1 MPELP
6 EVETMCRG
14 LSPAIGSTIERIEF
28 PDIPYRPIVTTPAP
42 SQWAARLVGRTIVGI
57 ERIAKRVVILVAP
70 GNSANKTISVDSTDK
85 PVGCEALQ
93 EHRAEAD
100 RIVFQPKMAGIA
112 MISNPPSAVHT
123 RVVLH
128 LSGAS
133 CDRILYWDRR
143 GLGTAHIWTPSECDL
158 YLGPKVLG
166 PDALSITA
174 EVFAQAFRNLKR
186 PVKPALLDQRLVAG
200 VGNLYASEIL
210 HRSGIHPERKCDRIP
225 IKSWQS
231 IHRSMQEILLDAIA
245 HEGSTLNDGT
255 YRNAINGEGGYQN
268 HHRVY
273 GREGETCLGCHRSTI
288 VRIVQSQ
295 RSTFFC
301 KTCQPR

>member
-70 GNSANKTISVDSTDK
+70 SNSANKTI
-85 PVGCEALQ
+85 
-93 EHRAEAD
+93 
-100 RIVFQPKMAGIA
+100 
-112 MISNPPSAVHT
+112 HT

-174 EVFAQAFRNLKR
+174 EAFAQAFRNLKR

-225 IKSWQS
+225 VKSWQS